1 MVMLKFLPIHKSEH
15 PIIRPLPPPQMAGD
29 CLAELAGLCLDNC
42 LFELRVYS
50 RVLIQFQRLVEINP
64 QSLRGILQ
72 IGLIYTCSD
81 ADDLFDL
88 DVAE

>member
-1 MVMLKFLPIHKSEH
+1 MLKFLPIHKSEH
-15 PIIRPLPPPQMAGD
+15 PIIRPLSPPQMAGD
-29 CLAELAGLCLDNC
+29 FLAELAGLCLDNC
-42 LFELRVYS
+42 LFELRDYS
-50 RVLIQFQRLVEINP
+50 RVLIQFQRLVEMNP
-64 QSLRGILQ
+64 QSLRGNLQ

>member
-15 PIIRPLPPPQMAGD
+15 PIIRPLSPPQMAGD
-29 CLAELAGLCLDNC
+29 FLAELAGLCLDNG
-42 LFELRVYS
+42 LFELRDYS

-64 QSLRGILQ
+64 QSLRGNLQ

>member
-1 MVMLKFLPIHKSEH
+1 MVMLRFLPMHKSEH

-29 CLAELAGLCLDNC
+29 FLAEPAGLCLDNC
-42 LFELRVYS
+42 LFELRDYS
-50 RVLIQFQRLVEINP
+50 RALIQFQRLVEINP
-64 QSLRGILQ
+64 RSLRGNLQ
-72 IGLIYTCSD
+72 IGSIYTCSD

>member
-1 MVMLKFLPIHKSEH
+1 MLKFLPIHKSEH
-15 PIIRPLPPPQMAGD
+15 PIIRPLSPPQMAGD
-29 CLAELAGLCLDNC
+29 FLAELAGLCLDNC
-42 LFELRVYS
+42 LFELKDYS

-64 QSLRGILQ
+64 QSLRGNLQ

>member
-1 MVMLKFLPIHKSEH
+1 MVMLRFLPMHKSEH
-15 PIIRPLPPPQMAGD
+15 PIIRPLPPPQMVGD
-29 CLAELAGLCLDNC
+29 FLAELAGLCLNNC
-42 LFELRVYS
+42 LFELRDYS
-50 RVLIQFQRLVEINP
+50 RALIQFQRLVEINP
-64 QSLRGILQ
+64 QSLRGNLQ

>member
-29 CLAELAGLCLDNC
+29 FLAGLAGLCLDNC
-42 LFELRVYS
+42 LFGLRDIS

-64 QSLRGILQ
+64 QSLRGNLQ

>member
-1 MVMLKFLPIHKSEH
+1 MHKSEH

-29 CLAELAGLCLDNC
+29 FLAELAGLCLDNC
-42 LFELRVYS
+42 LFELRDYLCA
-50 RVLIQFQRLVEINP
+50 LIRFQRLVEINL
-64 QSLRGILQ
+64 QSLRGNLQ

>member
-1 MVMLKFLPIHKSEH
+1 MVMLRFLPMHKSEH

-29 CLAELAGLCLDNC
+29 FLAEPAGLCLGNC
-42 LFELRVYS
+42 LFELRDYLCA
-50 RVLIQFQRLVEINP
+50 LIRFQRLVEINL
-64 QSLRGILQ
+64 QSLRGNLQ
-72 IGLIYTCSD
+72 IGSIYTCSD